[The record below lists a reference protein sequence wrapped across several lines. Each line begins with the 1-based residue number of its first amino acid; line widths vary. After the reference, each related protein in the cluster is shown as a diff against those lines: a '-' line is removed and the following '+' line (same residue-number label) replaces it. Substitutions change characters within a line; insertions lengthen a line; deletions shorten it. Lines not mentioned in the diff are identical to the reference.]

1 VADERRQANRARSVA
16 RRLAMQALYQWQLG
30 GQPWQDVH
38 LQFSGDPDFGK
49 ADAEYFRAALMDVAT
64 GRDVLDR
71 ELGAFGDIPAA
82 QLDPVERSVLWVGLW
97 ELIHRPDVPYRV
109 VINEAVELARRFGAT
124 EGHKFVNAVLD
135 RASRVHRAPERG
147 AA

>member
-1 VADERRQANRARSVA
+1 MSDGRRRANRARSVA
-16 RRLAMQALYQWQLG
+16 RRLAMQALYQWQVG

-38 LQFSGDPDFGK
+38 QQFTGDPDFGK
-49 ADAEYFRAALMDVAT
+49 AEAEYFRQALMEVAT
-64 GRDVLDR
+64 GRETLDR
-71 ELGAFGDIPAA
+71 ELAAFADIPSE
-82 QLDPVERSVLWVGLW
+82 QLDPVERALLWLGLW

-109 VINEAVELARRFGAT
+109 VINEAVDLARRYGAT
-124 EGHKFVNAVLD
+124 DGHKFVNAVLD

>member
-1 VADERRQANRARSVA
+1 MTDDRRRVNRARSVA

-38 LQFSGDPDFGK
+38 QQFAGDPDFGK
-49 ADAEYFRAALMDVAT
+49 ADADYFRAALMDVAT
-64 GRDVLDR
+64 GREALDR
-71 ELGAFGDIPAA
+71 ELGAFADIPGP
-82 QLDPVERSVLWVGLW
+82 QLDPVERAILWVGLW

>member
-1 VADERRQANRARSVA
+1 MADERRRANRARSVA

-38 LQFSGDPDFGK
+38 QQFAADPDFGK
-49 ADAEYFRAALMDVAT
+49 ADAAYFRRALTEVAN
-64 GRDVLDR
+64 GREALDR

-97 ELIHRPDVPYRV
+97 ELMHCPEVPFRV
-109 VINEAVELARRFGAT
+109 VLNEAVELARRFGAT
-124 EGHKFVNAVLD
+124 DGHKFVNAVLD
-135 RASRVHRAPERG
+135 RASKVHRAPERG